1 MIDGESGD
9 NNASG
14 QAYLSKG
21 QVLFLAV
28 ASAVVTANAYY
39 IHPIISLV
47 ADDFGIG
54 EGMIG
59 IVPAM
64 NQIALALGIFLLLPL
79 GDMVSNKRLTAV
91 SVAAQTVGVAAMAFA
106 PGFSVFLIASTLLGF
121 VTVAPYLLPT
131 YASKRVAPG
140 ELGYV
145 TAVLT
150 TGIIIG
156 ILLARTGAGVL
167 SEYMNWRVVYM
178 IAAGLMLAVTI
189 ALPLVMDSGERS
201 KERVSAQRYFA
212 LIGSIPPLVK
222 RYPEVIVSGAIQG
235 LGFGSFLA
243 IWMGLGLHLP
253 SAEMGYGTDTV
264 GYLALLALVS
274 MVTTPRFGKWAD
286 RIGARQA
293 RLYLAAAQVSAM
305 VMFVFAGHSLWLLV
319 VPIVMTNM
327 FGPSIDVTGRMT
339 FLSEAADI
347 RTRLMTVYIVLMF
360 IGGGFGSWVGTASYA
375 WGGWNATAIVA
386 LVMASTILA
395 LSVYSYRRW
404 GRGQEEI

>member
-1 MIDGESGD
+1 MIDAESK
-9 NNASG
+9 ASE

-47 ADDFGIG
+47 ADDFGIDQ
-54 EGMIG
+54 GMIG

-79 GDMVSNKRLTAV
+79 GDMVSNKRLTAI
-91 SVAAQTVGVAAMAFA
+91 SVAAQTAGVAAMAFA
-106 PGFSVFLIASTLLGF
+106 PGFSVFLIASTVLGF

-131 YASKRVAPG
+131 YASKRVPP
-140 ELGYV
+140 EQLGYV
-145 TAVLT
+145 TAILT

-167 SEYMNWRVVYM
+167 AEYLNWRVVYM
-178 IAAGLMLAVTI
+178 IAAALMLAITI
-189 ALPLVMDSGERS
+189 TLPLVMDSGERS
-201 KERVSAQRYFA
+201 REKLSRARYFA
-212 LIGSIPPLVK
+212 LLGSIPPLIK
-222 RYPEVIVSGAIQG
+222 RYPEILVSGAIQG

-243 IWMGLGLHLP
+243 IWMGLGLHIP
-253 SAEMGYGTDTV
+253 AMPQYGTDTV
-264 GYLALLALVS
+264 GYLAILALVS
-274 MVTTPRFGKWAD
+274 MFTTPYIGKWAD
-286 RIGARQA
+286 KIGPRRA
-293 RLYLAAAQVSAM
+293 RLYLCVAQMAAMIA
-305 VMFVFAGHSLWLLV
+305 FVFVGHSLWLLIL
-319 VPIVMTNM
+319 PIILMNM
-327 FGPSIDVTGRMT
+327 YGPSIDVTGRMT

-375 WGGWNATAIVA
+375 WGGWTATAVVA
-386 LVMASTILA
+386 LLMAGMIMM
-395 LSVYSYRRW
+395 LSIYSFMRW
-404 GRGQEEI
+404 GRTS